1 MRPSPF
7 VEAMEAGRHEGE
19 ARRHA
24 DERALRETRPERPS
38 VVASLA
44 AATLRVVRRDRHS
57 LTDYPCRLP
66 NGKIGRTAV
75 VQRGGEWVLVCRV
88 A

>member
-7 VEAMEAGRHEGE
+7 VEAMEAGRHDGE

-24 DERALRETRPERPS
+24 DERALREAEPERVS
-38 VVASLA
+38 MRARVEVAFLK
-44 AATLRVVRRDRHS
+44 LVRRDHS
-57 LTDYPCRLP
+57 LTDFPCRLSD
-66 NGKIGRTAV
+66 GSVGRLAV
-75 VQRGGEWVLVCRV
+75 VLQDGDYTLVCRV

>member
-7 VEAMEAGRHEGE
+7 EEAIEGSRHHGE
-19 ARRHA
+19 TRRHA
-24 DERALRETRPERPS
+24 HARALLDTRPDRPS
-38 VVASLA
+38 AWARFEA
-44 AATLRVVRRDRHS
+44 AILNLVRRDHS

-75 VQRGGEWVLVCRV
+75 VMSGGEWVLVCRTT
-88 A
+88 